1 MDTGLLILRLLIA
14 AVLFAHAMQK
24 AAGWFHGPGLDGATA
39 LFGKLGQT
47 PPRTKVKLA
56 AACEISAAVLLASGL
71 ASAVGAAI
79 AAATML
85 VAGASLILLT
95 GSVWNT
101 SGGGEYP
108 LVLAALA
115 VGLGFTGPGSYSI
128 DSVSGIDAWTGAHPV
143 LTGLLVAAVALIG
156 ATGPILAT
164 RKTLAARAVDTP

>member
-56 AACEISAAVLLASGL
+56 VACEISAAVLLASGL

-115 VGLGFTGPGSYSI
+115 IGLGFTGPGAYSI

>member
-14 AVLFAHAMQK
+14 AVLFSHAMQK
-24 AAGWFHGPGLDGATA
+24 AAGWFQGPGLDGATG

-56 AACEISAAVLLASGL
+56 VACEISAAVLLASGL
-71 ASAVGAAI
+71 ASSVGAAI

-85 VAGASLILLT
+85 VAGASLVLLT

-115 VGLGFTGPGSYSI
+115 IGLGFTGPGAYSI
-128 DSVSGIDAWTGAHPV
+128 DFVFGIDAWTGAHPV
-143 LTGLLVAAVALIG
+143 LTGLLVAAVTLTG
-156 ATGPILAT
+156 ASGPILAT
-164 RKTLAARAVDTP
+164 RKALAARAVDTP